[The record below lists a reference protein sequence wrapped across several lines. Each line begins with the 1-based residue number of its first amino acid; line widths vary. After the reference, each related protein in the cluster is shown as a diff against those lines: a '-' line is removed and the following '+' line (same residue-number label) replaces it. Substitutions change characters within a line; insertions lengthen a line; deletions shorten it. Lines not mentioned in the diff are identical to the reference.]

1 MLLSGIAARGA
12 TIDVDSLRYTLNTD
26 GTATVS
32 SCLYLSTSEI
42 TIPQTVNDGTQDYTV
57 TKIGDSAFYGKSF
70 VTSVTFPSTLTTF
83 GRYSFSRTGLTS
95 VVIPEGV
102 TTLTFELFSYC
113 DQLTSV
119 TIPEGVTTMER
130 GVFYDDDLLN
140 GVVLPSTLTTIG
152 YHAFGR
158 CIGLTAITIPA
169 NVSIIDE
176 YAFQYCSNLAT
187 IDLKPQ
193 TMTTIGQNAFDSC
206 EKLTAFHV
214 PEGITTL
221 GEGVFYGCKAMQ
233 ELSLPST
240 LTTIGRNAFGRCIG
254 LTAITIPANVSIIDE
269 YAFQYCS
276 NLATIDLKPQTM
288 TTIGQN
294 AFDSCEKLT
303 AFHVPEGI
311 TTLGQDVFYG
321 CKAMQELSL
330 PSTLTSIGNR
340 TFYNCISLPSVT
352 IPEGVTTIGNEA
364 FRNCKLIGGDITLP
378 AALTSLGSYAF
389 AGCEN
394 VESVTFLG
402 NNDVTMPG
410 ESQFSSM
417 KKLKS
422 VKLPDNLSTI
432 TRSMFYGCNQLQS
445 IDLSRLP
452 ATVISPYAF
461 HQCKALASVQL
472 PPATATI
479 GDEAFVY
486 CENLTAISFP
496 STLKSIG
503 RNAFD
508 NNNLTSLQL
517 NNGLETIG
525 NYAFSGSK
533 DLSASPVV
541 IPQSVTSIG
550 DNAFYNCD
558 QMTSFTFPESLT
570 TLGTYV
576 LAYCD
581 NLQTVVF
588 PRNMTVIPRSTC
600 EGCKRLANVTLPE
613 NVVTIGLQAFYGAT
627 SLPAI
632 TLPATVKTIEDTA
645 FRDTNIPSLP
655 LNEGLES
662 IGAAA
667 FYNCDRLK
675 TLTIPSTVKNIGN
688 YAFYNC
694 DSILAVTFPEDMT
707 ALNTIGTSLFANNIR
722 LTKVTLP
729 KTGMSSIPNNMF
741 QECYCLRN
749 IQLPATITSIGER
762 AFYSCDSL
770 QTIYIPDGVKSIGD
784 QAFYYCKG
792 LRYVRLPEGLESIG
806 TVCFGYTE
814 KLPFINIPSTVTS
827 MGNWAIQTTT
837 NLSNTNFKSVGI
849 MGSTMPATNNHV
861 FWQHQPAFSLLVPE
875 GQEEDYQNSTSWTPD
890 VTDNRTI
897 KGYPAEKQTLTQDLI
912 HLSCLDKESYKSGS
926 PEAVWIDWFE
936 GMGNYRVYYTDAK
949 GNKTTTMPTESG
961 DYTISA
967 DFEEGPYYK
976 PATFDNIA
984 TFSLKEIADEDFA
997 LLWDFYSKTYD
1008 RTKQK
1013 STWTGSGGGGAPANW
1028 GLIEGVKESA
1038 VGIFGVKWNNGHVEE
1053 INFGTGTS
1061 IYNLNAEETP
1071 VSLFA
1076 LPQVKKIEIANCELY
1091 GNISD
1096 KVEEW
1101 LAAGKTLSPTLEYL
1115 DLQRNKLEGNIS
1127 TLVGALPSLK
1137 TLDVHENR
1145 FSTLWPAF
1153 PETLENVNISTQTI
1167 TDITAKLDLRDMTD
1181 EGFFSTLPSIVFYDP
1196 DTRTY
1201 ADNISIGV
1209 QSQTNWGSFTVNYNA
1224 SNDFTITGN
1233 CTWKGASGDIAKCS
1247 YTDSKNKTTNFNA
1260 NFFYDMGDVDFNG
1273 LLNISDL
1280 QQSINY
1286 LFKESYSGYSRYN
1299 FTAGDLNADNAINVL
1314 DIVPHVDLL
1323 LSMNSI
1329 TPNPSPTGEGSSQSS
1344 RTSRTNQT
1352 SQTSLPEQTMAEA
1365 SLYQQGGKLILKTS
1379 RAVAAMDIFISPVD
1393 HFATSSLQGM
1403 TIAKK
1408 TMEDGQLHLIIY
1420 NTTGKTLPTGE
1431 TVIGTC
1437 STTATVTGAML
1448 VDEEAQPINTMLND
1462 SAATPTGLNSLTPA
1476 PSPTGEGS
1484 RNIYSLDGRKIVNGS
1499 LTDGTL
1505 PKGVYI
1511 VNGKKVVIK

>member
-1 MLLSGIAARGA
+1 MKKTFILTFLMLLSGIAARGA
-12 TIDVDSLRYTLNTD
+12 TIDVDSLRYTLNDD

-32 SCLYLSTSEI
+32 SCLYLSTADIS
-42 TIPQTVNDGTQDYTV
+42 IPQTVNDGTQDYTV

-130 GVFYDDDLLN
+130 GVFYEDDLLN

-176 YAFQYCSNLAT
+176 YAFQYCSNLET
-187 IDLKPQ
+187 VDLKPQ
-193 TMTTIGQNAFDSC
+193 TMTTIG
-206 EKLTAFHV
+206 
-214 PEGITTL
+214 
-221 GEGVFYGCKAMQ
+221 
-233 ELSLPST
+233 
-240 LTTIGRNAFGRCIG
+240 R
-254 LTAITIPANVSIIDE
+254 
-269 YAFQYCS
+269 
-276 NLATIDLKPQTM
+276 
-288 TTIGQN
+288 N

-330 PSTLTSIGNR
+330 PSTLTSIGYR

-364 FRNCKLIGGDITLP
+364 FRYCKLLGGDITLP
-378 AALTSLGSYAF
+378 AGLTSLGSYAF

-394 VESVTFLG
+394 VERVTFLG

-410 ESQFSSM
+410 EAQFSSM

-432 TRSMFYGCNQLQS
+432 TTSMFFGCNQLQS

-479 GDEAFVY
+479 EGQAFAY

-503 RNAFD
+503 NNAFD

-517 NNGLETIG
+517 NDGLETIG

-558 QMTSFTFPESLT
+558 QMASFTFPESLS

-576 LAYCD
+576 LAGCD

-600 EGCKRLANVTLPE
+600 EGCKKLANVTLPE
-613 NVVTIGLQAFYGAT
+613 NVVTIGLQAFLGAT

-645 FRDTNIPSLP
+645 FRDTNIPSLT
-655 LNEGLES
+655 LNKGLES
-662 IGAAA
+662 IGASA

-675 TLTIPSTVKNIGN
+675 TLTIPSSVKSIGN
-688 YAFYNC
+688 YAFYSC
-694 DSILAVTFPEDMT
+694 DSILTVTFPEDMT
-707 ALNTIGTSLFANNIR
+707 ALTTIGTYLFAYNKW

-729 KTGMSSIPNNMF
+729 KTGMSTIPNSMF
-741 QECYCLRN
+741 QECDHLRN
-749 IQLPATITSIGER
+749 IQLPATITSIGDR
-762 AFYSCDSL
+762 AFYGCDSL
-770 QTIYIPDGVKSIGD
+770 QTIYIPDGVKSIGYET
-784 QAFYYCKG
+784 FCYCKG

-806 TVCFGYTE
+806 QSCFGYTE

-827 MGNWAIQTTT
+827 IGNWAIHTTA
-837 NLSNTNFKSVGI
+837 NSSNTNFKSVGI
-849 MGSTMPATNNHV
+849 MGSTMPGTKDHV
-861 FWQHQPAFSLLVPE
+861 FWQYQPAFSLLVPA

-890 VTDNRTI
+890 ATDNRTI

-936 GMGNYRVYYTDAK
+936 GMGNYRIWYTDAK
-949 GNKTTTMPTESG
+949 GNKTATMPTESG

-1061 IYNLNAEETP
+1061 IFNLNAEETP

-1076 LPQVKKIEIANCELY
+1076 LPQVKKIEIAGCELY

-1167 TDITAKLDLRDMTD
+1167 TDITAKLDLRDMTE

-1196 DTRTY
+1196 ATRTY
-1201 ADNISIGV
+1201 ADDIKVNV
-1209 QSQTNWGSFTVNYNA
+1209 QSQTNMSSFILNYNGT
-1224 SNDFTITGN
+1224 NDFTVSGY
-1233 CTWKGASGDIAKCS
+1233 CTWKGASGDVVKCS
-1247 YTDSKNKTTNFNA
+1247 YTDSTNKTTTFNA

-1273 LLNISDL
+1273 LVNISDL
-1280 QQSINY
+1280 QQSISY
-1286 LFKESYSGYSRYN
+1286 LFKESYSSYARYN
-1299 FTAGDLNADNAINVL
+1299 FSAGDMNADNAINVL

-1323 LSMNSI
+1323 LSMNSL

-1365 SLYQQGGKLILKTS
+1365 SLYQQGGKLILRSS
-1379 RAVAAMDIFISPVD
+1379 RPVAAMDIFISPVD
-1393 HFATSSLQGM
+1393 HFSTSSLQGM

-1420 NTTGKTLPTGE
+1420 NTAGKTLPTGE

-1448 VDEEAQPINTMLND
+1448 VDEEAQPINTKLND

-1511 VNGKKVVIK
+1511 INGKKVVIK

>member
-1 MLLSGIAARGA
+1 MKKTFILTFLMLLSGIAARGA
-12 TIDVDSLRYTLNTD
+12 TIDVDSLRYTLNDD

-32 SCLYLSTSEI
+32 SCLYLSTADIS
-42 TIPQTVNDGTQDYTV
+42 IPQTVNDGTQDYTV

-130 GVFYDDDLLN
+130 GVFYDDDLLD

-169 NVSIIDE
+169 NVSVIDE
-176 YAFQYCSNLAT
+176 YAFQYCSNLET
-187 IDLKPQ
+187 VDLKPQ
-193 TMTTIGQNAFDSC
+193 TMTTIGRNAFDSC

-240 LTTIGRNAFGRCIG
+240 LT
-254 LTAITIPANVSIIDE
+254 
-269 YAFQYCS
+269 
-276 NLATIDLKPQTM
+276 
-288 TTIGQN
+288 
-294 AFDSCEKLT
+294 
-303 AFHVPEGI
+303 
-311 TTLGQDVFYG
+311 
-321 CKAMQELSL
+321 
-330 PSTLTSIGNR
+330 SIGYR

-364 FRNCKLIGGDITLP
+364 FRYCKLLGGDITLP
-378 AALTSLGSYAF
+378 AGLTSLGSYAF

-432 TRSMFYGCNQLQS
+432 TTSMFYGCNQLQS

-452 ATVISPYAF
+452 ATVISPWAF

-479 GDEAFVY
+479 GNQAFAY

-503 RNAFD
+503 NNAFD

-517 NNGLETIG
+517 NDGLETIG

-550 DNAFYNCD
+550 GSAFSNCD
-558 QMTSFTFPESLT
+558 QMTSFTFPESLS
-570 TLGTYV
+570 TLDTYV
-576 LAYCD
+576 LAGCD

-613 NVVTIGLQAFYGAT
+613 NVVTIGLQAFLGAT

-632 TLPATVKTIEDTA
+632 TLPATVKTIEDNA
-645 FRDTNIPSLP
+645 FRDTNIPSLT
-655 LNEGLES
+655 LNKGLES
-662 IGAAA
+662 IGASA

-675 TLTIPSTVKNIGN
+675 TLNIPSTVKNIGN

-694 DSILAVTFPEDMT
+694 DSILTVTFPEDMT
-707 ALNTIGTSLFANNIR
+707 ALTTIGTNLFAYNKW

-729 KTGMSSIPNNMF
+729 KTGMSTIPNSMF
-741 QECYCLRN
+741 QECDRLRN
-749 IQLPATITSIGER
+749 IQLPATITSIGDR
-762 AFYSCDSL
+762 AFYGCDSL
-770 QTIYIPDGVKSIGD
+770 QTIYIPDGVKSIGYET
-784 QAFYYCKG
+784 FCYCKG

-806 TVCFGYTE
+806 QSCFGYTE

-827 MGNWAIQTTT
+827 MGNWAIHTTA
-837 NLSNTNFKSVGI
+837 NSSNTNFKSVGI
-849 MGSTMPATNNHV
+849 MGSTMPGTKDHV
-861 FWQHQPAFSLLVPE
+861 FWQYQPAFSLLVPA
-875 GQEEDYQNSTSWTPD
+875 GQESDYQNSTSWTPD
-890 VTDNRTI
+890 ATDNRTI

-912 HLSCLDKESYKSGS
+912 HLSCLDKEAYRTGS

-936 GMGNYRVYYTDAK
+936 GMGNYRIWYTDAK
-949 GNKTTTMPTESG
+949 GNKTATMPIEGG
-961 DYTISA
+961 DYTISV

-1061 IYNLNAEETP
+1061 IFNLNAEETP

-1076 LPQVKKIEIANCELY
+1076 LPQVKKIEIAGCELY

-1167 TDITAKLDLRDMTD
+1167 TDITAKLDLRDMTE

-1196 DTRTY
+1196 ATRTY
-1201 ADNISIGV
+1201 ADDIKVNV
-1209 QSQTNWGSFTVNYNA
+1209 LSQTNMSSFTLNYNGT
-1224 SNDFTITGN
+1224 NDFTVSGY
-1233 CTWKGASGDIAKCS
+1233 CTWKGASGDVVKCS
-1247 YTDSKNKTTNFNA
+1247 YTDSTNKTTTFNA

-1273 LLNISDL
+1273 LVNISDL
-1280 QQSINY
+1280 QQSISY
-1286 LFKESYSGYSRYN
+1286 LFKESYSSYYRYN
-1299 FTAGDLNADNAINVL
+1299 FSAGDMNADNAINVL

-1323 LSMNSI
+1323 LSMNSL
-1329 TPNPSPTGEGSSQSS
+1329 TPNPSPTGDGSSQSS

-1379 RAVAAMDIFISPVD
+1379 RPVAAMDIFISPVD
-1393 HFATSSLQGM
+1393 HFTSSPLQGM

-1420 NTTGKTLPTGE
+1420 NTAGKTLPTGE

-1448 VDEEAQPINTMLND
+1448 VDEEAQPINTKLND

-1476 PSPTGEGS
+1476 PSSTGEGS

-1511 VNGKKVVIK
+1511 MNGKKVVIK

>member
-1 MLLSGIAARGA
+1 MKKTFILTFLMLLSGIAARGA
-12 TIDVDSLRYTLNTD
+12 TIDVDSLRYTLNDD

-32 SCLYLSTSEI
+32 SCLYLSTADIS
-42 TIPQTVNDGTQDYTV
+42 IPQTVNNGTQDYTV

-130 GVFYDDDLLN
+130 GVFYEDDLLN

-152 YHAFGR
+152 FHAFGR
-158 CIGLTAITIPA
+158 CIGLTSITIPA

-176 YAFQYCSNLAT
+176 YAFQYCSNLET
-187 IDLKPQ
+187 VDLKPQ
-193 TMTTIGQNAFDSC
+193 TMTTIG
-206 EKLTAFHV
+206 
-214 PEGITTL
+214 
-221 GEGVFYGCKAMQ
+221 
-233 ELSLPST
+233 
-240 LTTIGRNAFGRCIG
+240 R
-254 LTAITIPANVSIIDE
+254 
-269 YAFQYCS
+269 
-276 NLATIDLKPQTM
+276 
-288 TTIGQN
+288 N

-330 PSTLTSIGNR
+330 PSTLTSIGYR

-364 FRNCKLIGGDITLP
+364 FRYCKLLGGDITLP
-378 AALTSLGSYAF
+378 AGLTSLGSYAF

-394 VESVTFLG
+394 VERVTFLG

-432 TRSMFYGCNQLQS
+432 TTSMFYGCNQLQS

-452 ATVISPYAF
+452 ASVISPYAF

-472 PPATATI
+472 PPGTAII
-479 GDEAFVY
+479 GDNAFVY

-517 NNGLETIG
+517 NDGLETIG
-525 NYAFSGSK
+525 SYAFSGSK

-558 QMTSFTFPESLT
+558 QMTSFTFPESLS

-581 NLQTVVF
+581 NLQTVIF
-588 PRNMTVIPRSTC
+588 PRNMITIPRSTC

-613 NVVTIGLQAFYGAT
+613 NVVTIGQQAFYGAT

-632 TLPATVKTIEDTA
+632 TLPATVKTIEDNA
-645 FRDTNIPSLP
+645 FRDTNIPSLT

-662 IGAAA
+662 IGASA

-675 TLTIPSTVKNIGN
+675 TLNIPSTVKNIGN

-694 DSILAVTFPEDMT
+694 DSILTVTFPEDMT
-707 ALNTIGTSLFANNIR
+707 ALTTIGTNLFANNIR
-722 LTKVTLP
+722 LTKITLP

-741 QECYCLRN
+741 QECDRLRN
-749 IQLPATITSIGER
+749 IQLPATITSIGDR
-762 AFYSCDSL
+762 AFYGCDSL
-770 QTIYIPDGVKSIGD
+770 QTIYIPDGVKSIGYET
-784 QAFYYCKG
+784 FCYCKG

-806 TVCFGYTE
+806 QSCFGYTE

-827 MGNWAIQTTT
+827 MGNWAIHTTA
-837 NLSNTNFKSVGI
+837 NSSNTNFKSVGI
-849 MGSTMPATNNHV
+849 MGSTMPGTKDHV
-861 FWQHQPAFSLLVPE
+861 FWQYQPAFSLLVPA
-875 GQEEDYQNSTSWTPD
+875 GQESDYQNSTSWTPD
-890 VTDNRTI
+890 ATDNRTI

-912 HLSCLDKESYKSGS
+912 HLSCLDKEHYKTGS

-936 GMGNYRVYYTDAK
+936 GMGNYSIYYTDAK
-949 GNKTTTMPTESG
+949 GNKTTAMPTENG
-961 DYTISA
+961 EYTISV

-1013 STWTGSGGGGAPANW
+1013 STWTGNGGGGAPANW

-1076 LPQVKKIEIANCELY
+1076 LPQVKKIEIAGCELY

-1145 FSTLWPAF
+1145 FSSLWPAF

-1196 DTRTY
+1196 ATRTY
-1201 ADNISIGV
+1201 ADDIKVNV
-1209 QSQTNWGSFTVNYNA
+1209 QSQTNWSTFTLNYNGSNNFTV
-1224 SNDFTITGN
+1224 SGS

-1247 YTDSKNKTTNFNA
+1247 YTDAKNKTTTFNA
-1260 NFFYDMGDVDFNG
+1260 NFYYDMGDVDFNG
-1273 LLNISDL
+1273 LCNISDL

-1286 LFKESYSGYSRYN
+1286 LFKDNAEGYGWRYN
-1299 FTAGDLNADNAINVL
+1299 FTAGDLNADEAINVL
-1314 DIVPHVDLL
+1314 DIVPHVDMLL
-1323 LSMNSI
+1323 GLNSL
-1329 TPNPSPTGEGSSQSS
+1329 TPTGEGSSQSS
-1344 RTSRTNQT
+1344 RMTLSNQSKLS
-1352 SQTSLPEQTMAEA
+1352 SQNNPITYNA
-1365 SLYQQGGKLILKTS
+1365 SLYVKDGKVIL
-1379 RAVAAMDIFISPVD
+1379 RNAVPVAAMDIVISQVD
-1393 HFATSSLQGM
+1393 HFTTSSLQGM
-1403 TIAKK
+1403 TTAKK
-1408 TMEDGQLHLIIY
+1408 TMADGKLHLIIY
-1420 NTTGKTLPTGE
+1420 NTAGKTLPAGE

-1437 STTATVTGAML
+1437 SHEATISSAML
-1448 VDEEAQPINTMLND
+1448 VDEEAQPLQVKLND
-1462 SAATPTGLNSLTPA
+1462 ATTGINSIDNSQLTIDNA
-1476 PSPTGEGS
+1476 RG
-1484 RNIYSLDGRKIVNGS
+1484 NIYSLDGRKVADGS
-1499 LTDGTL
+1499 LPTGKL

-1511 VNGKKVVIK
+1511 INGKKVVIK

>member
-113 DQLTSV
+113 DHLTSV

-193 TMTTIGQNAFDSC
+193 TMTTIG
-206 EKLTAFHV
+206 
-214 PEGITTL
+214 
-221 GEGVFYGCKAMQ
+221 
-233 ELSLPST
+233 
-240 LTTIGRNAFGRCIG
+240 R
-254 LTAITIPANVSIIDE
+254 
-269 YAFQYCS
+269 
-276 NLATIDLKPQTM
+276 
-288 TTIGQN
+288 N

-503 RNAFD
+503 NNAFD

-517 NNGLETIG
+517 NDGLETIG

-550 DNAFYNCD
+550 GSAFYNCD
-558 QMTSFTFPESLT
+558 QMTSFTFPESLS

-576 LAYCD
+576 LAGCD

-588 PRNMTVIPRSTC
+588 PRNMTTIPRSTC

-645 FRDTNIPSLP
+645 FRDTNIPSLT
-655 LNEGLES
+655 LNEGLET
-662 IGAAA
+662 IGASA

-675 TLTIPSTVKNIGN
+675 TLNIPSTVKNIGN
-688 YAFYNC
+688 YAFYSC
-694 DSILAVTFPEDMT
+694 DSILTVTFPEDMT
-707 ALNTIGTSLFANNIR
+707 ALTTIGTNLFAYNKW

-729 KTGMSSIPNNMF
+729 KTGMSTIPNNMF
-741 QECYCLRN
+741 QECDRLRN
-749 IQLPATITSIGER
+749 IQLPATITSIGDH

-770 QTIYIPDGVKSIGD
+770 QTIYIPDGVKSIGYETFD
-784 QAFYYCKG
+784 YCKG

-806 TVCFGYTE
+806 QGCFGYTE

-827 MGNWAIQTTT
+827 IGNYAIHTTA
-837 NLSNTNFKSVGI
+837 NSSNTNFKSVGI
-849 MGSTMPATNNHV
+849 MGSTMPGTKDHV
-861 FWQHQPAFSLLVPE
+861 FWQYQPAFSLLVPE

-890 VTDNRTI
+890 ATDNRTI

-936 GMGNYRVYYTDAK
+936 GMGNYRIWYTDAK

-961 DYTISA
+961 DYTLSA

-997 LLWDFYSKTYD
+997 LLWGFYSKTYD

-1013 STWTGSGGGGAPANW
+1013 STWIGSGGGGAPANW

-1076 LPQVKKIEIANCELY
+1076 LPQVKKIEIAGCELY

-1096 KVEEW
+1096 KVEAW

-1145 FSTLWPAF
+1145 FSSLWPAF

-1196 DTRTY
+1196 ATRTY
-1201 ADNISIGV
+1201 AEDIKVNV
-1209 QSQTNWGSFTVNYNA
+1209 QSQNNWSTFTLNYNG
-1224 SNDFTITGN
+1224 SNDFTVSGS

-1247 YTDSKNKTTNFNA
+1247 YTDSTNKTTTFNA

-1273 LLNISDL
+1273 LVNISDL
-1280 QQSINY
+1280 QQSISY
-1286 LFKESYSGYSRYN
+1286 LFKETYSNYARYN
-1299 FTAGDLNADNAINVL
+1299 FSAGDMNADNAINVL

-1323 LSMNSI
+1323 LSMNSL

-1420 NTTGKTLPTGE
+1420 NTTGKTLPAGE

-1462 SAATPTGLNSLTPA
+1462 SAATPTGLNSLTPN

-1505 PKGVYI
+1505 PKGIYI

>member
-1 MLLSGIAARGA
+1 MKKTFTLLILMTLMVLAAHGE

-32 SCLYLSTSEI
+32 SCLYKWTPNI

-57 TKIGDSAFYGKSF
+57 TKIGDNAFYGKSF

-130 GVFYDDDLLN
+130 GVFYDDDLLD

-193 TMTTIGQNAFDSC
+193 TMTTIG
-206 EKLTAFHV
+206 
-214 PEGITTL
+214 
-221 GEGVFYGCKAMQ
+221 
-233 ELSLPST
+233 
-240 LTTIGRNAFGRCIG
+240 R
-254 LTAITIPANVSIIDE
+254 
-269 YAFQYCS
+269 
-276 NLATIDLKPQTM
+276 
-288 TTIGQN
+288 N

-330 PSTLTSIGNR
+330 PSTLTSIGYR

-364 FRNCKLIGGDITLP
+364 FRYCKLLGGDITLP
-378 AALTSLGSYAF
+378 AGLTSLGSYAF

-394 VESVTFLG
+394 VERVTFLG

-432 TRSMFYGCNQLQS
+432 TTSMFFGCNQLQS

-452 ATVISPYAF
+452 ATVISPWAF
-461 HQCKALASVQL
+461 RLCQALASVQL

-479 GDEAFVY
+479 GNQAFAY

-503 RNAFD
+503 NNAFD

-517 NNGLETIG
+517 NDGLETIG

-550 DNAFYNCD
+550 GSAFSNCD
-558 QMTSFTFPESLT
+558 QMTSFTFPESLS
-570 TLGTYV
+570 TLDTYV
-576 LAYCD
+576 LAGCD

-588 PRNMTVIPRSTC
+588 PRNMITIPRSTC

-632 TLPATVKTIEDTA
+632 TMPATVKTIEDNA
-645 FRDTNIPSLP
+645 FRDTNIPSLT
-655 LNEGLES
+655 LNEGLET
-662 IGAAA
+662 IGASA

-675 TLTIPSTVKNIGN
+675 TLNIPSTVKNIGN
-688 YAFYNC
+688 YAFYSC
-694 DSILAVTFPEDMT
+694 DSILTVTFPEDMT
-707 ALNTIGTSLFANNIR
+707 ALTTIGTNLFAYNKW

-729 KTGMSSIPNNMF
+729 KTGMSTIPNSMF
-741 QECYCLRN
+741 QECDRLRN
-749 IQLPATITSIGER
+749 IQLPATITSIGDH

-770 QTIYIPDGVKSIGD
+770 QTIYIPDGVKSIGYET
-784 QAFYYCKG
+784 FCYCKG

-806 TVCFGYTE
+806 QSCFGYTE

-827 MGNWAIQTTT
+827 IGNWAIHTTA
-837 NLSNTNFKSVGI
+837 NSSNTNFKSVGI
-849 MGSTMPATNNHV
+849 MGSTMPGSKDHV
-861 FWQHQPAFSLLVPE
+861 FWQYQPAFSLLVPE

-890 VTDNRTI
+890 ATDNRTI

-912 HLSCLDKESYKSGS
+912 HLSCLDKEHYKTGS

-936 GMGNYRVYYTDAK
+936 GMGNYRIWYTDAK
-949 GNKTTTMPTESG
+949 GNKTTTMPIEGG
-961 DYTISA
+961 DYTLSV

-1013 STWTGSGGGGAPANW
+1013 STWTGSGGGSAPANW

-1061 IYNLNAEETP
+1061 IYNLNADETP

-1076 LPQVKKIEIANCELY
+1076 LPQVKKIEIAGCELY

-1101 LAAGKTLSPTLEYL
+1101 LASGKTLSPTLAYL

-1196 DTRTY
+1196 ATRTY
-1201 ADNISIGV
+1201 AEDIKVNV
-1209 QSQTNWGSFTVNYNA
+1209 QSQTNGNSFTLNYNG
-1224 SNDFTITGN
+1224 SNDFTVSGY
-1233 CTWKGASGDIAKCS
+1233 CTWKGASGNVVKCS
-1247 YTDSKNKTTNFNA
+1247 YTDSTNKTTTFNA

-1273 LLNISDL
+1273 LVNISDL
-1280 QQSINY
+1280 QQSISY
-1286 LFKESYSGYSRYN
+1286 LFKETYSNYYRYN
-1299 FTAGDLNADNAINVL
+1299 FSAGDMNADNAINVL

-1323 LSMNSI
+1323 LSMNSL

-1352 SQTSLPEQTMAEA
+1352 SLTSLPEQTMAEA

-1379 RAVAAMDIFISPVD
+1379 RAVAAMDIFISPMD
-1393 HFATSSLQGM
+1393 HFTTSSLQGM

-1420 NTTGKTLPTGE
+1420 NTAGKTLPTGE

-1448 VDEEAQPINTMLND
+1448 VDEEAQPINTKLND

-1505 PKGVYI
+1505 PKGIYI

>member
-1 MLLSGIAARGA
+1 MRKFFILFFLLSLFGY
-12 TIDVDSLRYTLNTD
+12 TSYSQTTFEKDSLRYTLNTD

-57 TKIGDSAFYGKSF
+57 KKIGDSAFYGKSF

-130 GVFYDDDLLN
+130 GVFYEDDLLN

-176 YAFQYCSNLAT
+176 YAFQYCSNLET
-187 IDLKPQ
+187 VDLKPQ
-193 TMTTIGQNAFDSC
+193 TMTTIGRNAFDSC

-221 GEGVFYGCKAMQ
+221 GEA
-233 ELSLPST
+233 
-240 LTTIGRNAFGRCIG
+240 
-254 LTAITIPANVSIIDE
+254 
-269 YAFQYCS
+269 
-276 NLATIDLKPQTM
+276 
-288 TTIGQN
+288 
-294 AFDSCEKLT
+294 
-303 AFHVPEGI
+303 
-311 TTLGQDVFYG
+311 VFYG

-330 PSTLTSIGNR
+330 PSTLTSIGYR

-364 FRNCKLIGGDITLP
+364 FHYCKLLGGDITLP
-378 AALTSLGSYAF
+378 AGLTSLGSYAF

-432 TRSMFYGCNQLQS
+432 TTSMFFGCNQLQS

-452 ATVISPYAF
+452 ATVISPWAF
-461 HQCKALASVQL
+461 RLCKALASVQL

-479 GDEAFVY
+479 GNDAFVY

-503 RNAFD
+503 NNAFD

-517 NNGLETIG
+517 NDGLETIG

-550 DNAFYNCD
+550 GNAFYNCD

-576 LAYCD
+576 LASCD

-632 TLPATVKTIEDTA
+632 TLPATVKTIEDNA
-645 FRDTNIPSLP
+645 FRDTNIPSLT

-662 IGAAA
+662 IGASA
-667 FYNCDRLK
+667 FYNCDQLK
-675 TLTIPSTVKNIGN
+675 TLNIPSTVKNIGN

-694 DSILAVTFPEDMT
+694 DSILTVTFPEDMT
-707 ALNTIGTSLFANNIR
+707 ALTTIGTNLFAYNKQ
-722 LTKVTLP
+722 LTNVTLP

-741 QECYCLRN
+741 QECDHLRN
-749 IQLPATITSIGER
+749 IQLPATITSIGDH

-770 QTIYIPDGVKSIGD
+770 QTIYIPDGVKSIGYET
-784 QAFYYCKG
+784 FCYCKG

-806 TVCFGYTE
+806 QSCFAYTE

-827 MGNWAIQTTT
+827 MGNWAIHTTASS
-837 NLSNTNFKSVGI
+837 SNTNFKSIGI
-849 MGSTMPATNNHV
+849 MGSTMPGTKDHV
-861 FWQHQPAFSLLVPE
+861 FWQYQPAFSLLVPA
-875 GQEEDYQNSTSWTPD
+875 GQESDYQNSTSWTPD
-890 VTDNRTI
+890 ATDNRTI

-936 GMGNYRVYYTDAK
+936 GMGTFVQYLKRCNFMLQQGRYVADVAYFIGEDAPKMTGVTDPALPKGYSFDYINADVLRHHAHVKDGRLVLDSGMEYRVLVLPRQETMRPEVLEVIAGFVTEGLCIVGNAPQRSPSLQHGIFESDEMVRKLAAQIWNGSGK
-949 GNKTTTMPTESG
+949 GMVYPADTPLARVLDDLGTRPDFSYPEKEGNLLFIHRTLETEG
-961 DYTISA
+961 
-967 DFEEGPYYK
+967 
-976 PATFDNIA
+976 
-984 TFSLKEIADEDFA
+984 EIYFVSNQEDEAVSVHPSFRVCPSWKA
-997 LLWDFYSKTYD
+997 ELWDPL
-1008 RTKQK
+1008 
-1013 STWTGSGGGGAPANW
+1013 TG
-1028 GLIEGVKESA
+1028 EV
-1038 VGIFGVKWNNGHVEE
+1038 
-1053 INFGTGTS
+1053 TGW
-1061 IYNLNAEETP
+1061 
-1071 VSLFA
+1071 
-1076 LPQVKKIEIANCELY
+1076 
-1091 GNISD
+1091 D
-1096 KVEEW
+1096 
-1101 LAAGKTLSPTLEYL
+1101 GKTLSLDRLQSVFVVFRKAAKAPGRAPVTAMPVDGPWTVAFAPSAGNPGFSRTFESLSDWSLSEDPAVKYYSGNATYTGTFILDKVPADASL
-1115 DLQRNKLEGNIS
+1115 DLGEAMVI
-1127 TLVGALPSLK
+1127 A
-1137 TLDVHENR
+1137 
-1145 FSTLWPAF
+1145 
-1153 PETLENVNISTQTI
+1153 
-1167 TDITAKLDLRDMTD
+1167 
-1181 EGFFSTLPSIVFYDP
+1181 
-1196 DTRTY
+1196 
-1201 ADNISIGV
+1201 GV
-1209 QSQTNWGSFTVNYNA
+1209 
-1224 SNDFTITGN
+1224 
-1233 CTWKGASGDIAKCS
+1233 K
-1247 YTDSKNKTTNFNA
+1247 
-1260 NFFYDMGDVDFNG
+1260 
-1273 LLNISDL
+1273 
-1280 QQSINY
+1280 
-1286 LFKESYSGYSRYN
+1286 
-1299 FTAGDLNADNAINVL
+1299 
-1314 DIVPHVDLL
+1314 
-1323 LSMNSI
+1323 
-1329 TPNPSPTGEGSSQSS
+1329 
-1344 RTSRTNQT
+1344 
-1352 SQTSLPEQTMAEA
+1352 
-1365 SLYQQGGKLILKTS
+1365 
-1379 RAVAAMDIFISPVD
+1379 
-1393 HFATSSLQGM
+1393 
-1403 TIAKK
+1403 
-1408 TMEDGQLHLIIY
+1408 
-1420 NTTGKTLPTGE
+1420 
-1431 TVIGTC
+1431 
-1437 STTATVTGAML
+1437 
-1448 VDEEAQPINTMLND
+1448 
-1462 SAATPTGLNSLTPA
+1462 
-1476 PSPTGEGS
+1476 
-1484 RNIYSLDGRKIVNGS
+1484 
-1499 LTDGTL
+1499 
-1505 PKGVYI
+1505 
-1511 VNGKKVVIK
+1511 VNGKDAGGVWTYPYRLPVSDWLQKGENVVEITVYNNWQNRLIADEKLRPEERGTWTNHHTFEADDPLQPSGLLGPVRLLF

>member
-1 MLLSGIAARGA
+1 MRKFFILFFLLSLFGY
-12 TIDVDSLRYTLNTD
+12 TSYSQTTFEKDSLRYTLNTD

-42 TIPQTVNDGTQDYTV
+42 TIPQNVNDGTQDYTV

-130 GVFYDDDLLN
+130 GVFYEDDLLN

-169 NVSIIDE
+169 NVSVIDA
-176 YAFQYCSNLAT
+176 YAFQYCSNLET
-187 IDLKPQ
+187 
-193 TMTTIGQNAFDSC
+193 
-206 EKLTAFHV
+206 V
-214 PEGITTL
+214 
-221 GEGVFYGCKAMQ
+221 
-233 ELSLPST
+233 
-240 LTTIGRNAFGRCIG
+240 
-254 LTAITIPANVSIIDE
+254 
-269 YAFQYCS
+269 
-276 NLATIDLKPQTM
+276 DLKPQTM

-311 TTLGQDVFYG
+311 TTLGQEVFYG

-330 PSTLTSIGNR
+330 PSTLTSIGYR

-364 FRNCKLIGGDITLP
+364 FRYCKLLGGDITLP

-394 VESVTFLG
+394 VERVTFLG

-432 TRSMFYGCNQLQS
+432 TTSMFFGCNQLQS
-445 IDLSRLP
+445 IDLSRLT
-452 ATVISPYAF
+452 ATVISPWAF
-461 HQCKALASVQL
+461 RLCQALASVQL
-472 PPATATI
+472 PPGTATI
-479 GDEAFVY
+479 GNEAFAY

-503 RNAFD
+503 NNAFD

-517 NNGLETIG
+517 NDGLETIG

-550 DNAFYNCD
+550 GSAFYNCD

-570 TLGTYV
+570 TLDTYV
-576 LAYCD
+576 LAGCD

-588 PRNMTVIPRSTC
+588 PRNMTTIPRSTC

-632 TLPATVKTIEDTA
+632 TLPATVKTIEDNA
-645 FRDTNIPSLP
+645 FRDTNIPSLT
-655 LNEGLES
+655 LNEGLET
-662 IGAAA
+662 IGASA
-667 FYNCDRLK
+667 FNNCDRLK
-675 TLTIPSTVKNIGN
+675 TLNIPSTVKNIGN

-707 ALNTIGTSLFANNIR
+707 ALNTIGTNLFAYNKW

-729 KTGMSSIPNNMF
+729 KTGMSSIPNYMF
-741 QECYCLRN
+741 QECDRLRN
-749 IQLPATITSIGER
+749 IQLPATITSIGDH

-770 QTIYIPDGVKSIGD
+770 QTIYIPDGVKSIGYET
-784 QAFYYCKG
+784 FCYCKG

-806 TVCFGYTE
+806 QSCFAYTE

-827 MGNWAIQTTT
+827 MGNWAIHTTASS
-837 NLSNTNFKSVGI
+837 SNTNFKSIGI
-849 MGSTMPATNNHV
+849 MGSTMPGTKDHV
-861 FWQHQPAFSLLVPE
+861 FWQYQPAFSLLVPA
-875 GQEEDYQNSTSWTPD
+875 GQESDYQNSTSWTPD
-890 VTDNRTI
+890 ATDNRTI

-936 GMGNYRVYYTDAK
+936 GMGNYRIWYTDTN
-949 GNKTTTMPTESG
+949 GNKTATMPTESG

-984 TFSLKEIADEDFA
+984 TFSLKEIANEDFA

-1013 STWTGSGGGGAPANW
+1013 STWAGSGGGGAPANW

-1076 LPQVKKIEIANCELY
+1076 LPQVKKIEIA
-1091 GNISD
+1091 G
-1096 KVEEW
+1096 
-1101 LAAGKTLSPTLEYL
+1101 
-1115 DLQRNKLEGNIS
+1115 
-1127 TLVGALPSLK
+1127 
-1137 TLDVHENR
+1137 
-1145 FSTLWPAF
+1145 
-1153 PETLENVNISTQTI
+1153 
-1167 TDITAKLDLRDMTD
+1167 
-1181 EGFFSTLPSIVFYDP
+1181 
-1196 DTRTY
+1196 
-1201 ADNISIGV
+1201 
-1209 QSQTNWGSFTVNYNA
+1209 
-1224 SNDFTITGN
+1224 
-1233 CTWKGASGDIAKCS
+1233 
-1247 YTDSKNKTTNFNA
+1247 
-1260 NFFYDMGDVDFNG
+1260 
-1273 LLNISDL
+1273 
-1280 QQSINY
+1280 
-1286 LFKESYSGYSRYN
+1286 
-1299 FTAGDLNADNAINVL
+1299 
-1314 DIVPHVDLL
+1314 
-1323 LSMNSI
+1323 
-1329 TPNPSPTGEGSSQSS
+1329 
-1344 RTSRTNQT
+1344 
-1352 SQTSLPEQTMAEA
+1352 
-1365 SLYQQGGKLILKTS
+1365 
-1379 RAVAAMDIFISPVD
+1379 
-1393 HFATSSLQGM
+1393 
-1403 TIAKK
+1403 
-1408 TMEDGQLHLIIY
+1408 
-1420 NTTGKTLPTGE
+1420 
-1431 TVIGTC
+1431 
-1437 STTATVTGAML
+1437 
-1448 VDEEAQPINTMLND
+1448 
-1462 SAATPTGLNSLTPA
+1462 
-1476 PSPTGEGS
+1476 
-1484 RNIYSLDGRKIVNGS
+1484 
-1499 LTDGTL
+1499 
-1505 PKGVYI
+1505 
-1511 VNGKKVVIK
+1511 

>member
-1 MLLSGIAARGA
+1 MRKFFILFFLLSLFGY
-12 TIDVDSLRYTLNTD
+12 TSYSQTTFEKDSLRYTLNTD

-57 TKIGDSAFYGKSF
+57 KKIGDSAFYGKSF

-130 GVFYDDDLLN
+130 GVFYEDDLLN

-176 YAFQYCSNLAT
+176 YAFQYCSNLET
-187 IDLKPQ
+187 VDLKPQ
-193 TMTTIGQNAFDSC
+193 TMTTIG
-206 EKLTAFHV
+206 
-214 PEGITTL
+214 
-221 GEGVFYGCKAMQ
+221 
-233 ELSLPST
+233 
-240 LTTIGRNAFGRCIG
+240 R
-254 LTAITIPANVSIIDE
+254 
-269 YAFQYCS
+269 
-276 NLATIDLKPQTM
+276 
-288 TTIGQN
+288 N

-330 PSTLTSIGNR
+330 PSTLTSIGYR

-364 FRNCKLIGGDITLP
+364 FHYCKLLGGDITLP
-378 AALTSLGSYAF
+378 AGLTSLGSYAF

-432 TRSMFYGCNQLQS
+432 TTSMFFGCNQLQS

-452 ATVISPYAF
+452 ATVISPWAF
-461 HQCKALASVQL
+461 RLCKALASVQL

-479 GDEAFVY
+479 GDQAFAY

-503 RNAFD
+503 NNAFD

-517 NNGLETIG
+517 NDGLETIG

-550 DNAFYNCD
+550 GSAFYNCD
-558 QMTSFTFPESLT
+558 QMTSFTFPESLS
-570 TLGTYV
+570 TLDTYV
-576 LAYCD
+576 LAGCD

-588 PRNMTVIPRSTC
+588 PRNMTTIPRSTC
-600 EGCKRLANVTLPE
+600 EGCKKLANVTLPE

-632 TLPATVKTIEDTA
+632 TLPATVKTIEDNA
-645 FRDTNIPSLP
+645 FRDTNIPSLT
-655 LNEGLES
+655 LNEGLET
-662 IGAAA
+662 IGASA
-667 FYNCDRLK
+667 FYNCDQLK
-675 TLTIPSTVKNIGN
+675 TLNIPSTVKNIGN

-694 DSILAVTFPEDMT
+694 DSILTVTFPEDMT
-707 ALNTIGTSLFANNIR
+707 ALTTIGTNLFAYNKQ
-722 LTKVTLP
+722 LTNVTLP

-741 QECYCLRN
+741 QECDHLRN
-749 IQLPATITSIGER
+749 IQLPATITSIGDH

-770 QTIYIPDGVKSIGD
+770 QTIYIPDGVKSIGYET
-784 QAFYYCKG
+784 FCYCKG

-806 TVCFGYTE
+806 QSCFAYTE

-827 MGNWAIQTTT
+827 MGNWAIHTTASS
-837 NLSNTNFKSVGI
+837 SNTNFKSIGI
-849 MGSTMPATNNHV
+849 MGSTMPGTKDHV
-861 FWQHQPAFSLLVPE
+861 FWQYQPAFSLLVPA
-875 GQEEDYQNSTSWTPD
+875 GQESDYQNSTSWTPD
-890 VTDNRTI
+890 ATDNRTI

-936 GMGNYRVYYTDAK
+936 GMGNYRIWYTDAK
-949 GNKTTTMPTESG
+949 GNKTATMPIEGG

-1061 IYNLNAEETP
+1061 IYNLNAEETS

-1076 LPQVKKIEIANCELY
+1076 LPQVKKIEIAGCELY

-1096 KVEEW
+1096 KVEAW

-1145 FSTLWPAF
+1145 FSSLWPAF

-1196 DTRTY
+1196 ATRTY
-1201 ADNISIGV
+1201 ADDIKVNV
-1209 QSQTNWGSFTVNYNA
+1209 QSQTNWSTFTLNYNGSNNFTV
-1224 SNDFTITGN
+1224 SGS

-1247 YTDSKNKTTNFNA
+1247 YTDAKNKTTTFNA
-1260 NFFYDMGDVDFNG
+1260 NFYYDMGDVDFNG
-1273 LLNISDL
+1273 LCNISDL
-1280 QQSINY
+1280 QQSISY
-1286 LFKESYSGYSRYN
+1286 LFKESYSNYYRYN
-1299 FTAGDLNADNAINVL
+1299 FSAGDMNADNAINVL

-1323 LSMNSI
+1323 LNM
-1329 TPNPSPTGEGSSQSS
+1329 NPSTTEGNPDGPNLARRAKVSSNAAL
-1344 RTSRTNQT
+1344 TTT
-1352 SQTSLPEQTMAEA
+1352 HEA
-1365 SLYQQGGKLILKTS
+1365 SLYIMNGKLILKTT
-1379 RAVAAMDIFISPVD
+1379 RPVAAMDITISQVD
-1393 HFATSSLQGM
+1393 NFTSSPSQGM

-1408 TMEDGQLHLIIY
+1408 TMADRKLHIIIY
-1420 NTTGKTLPTGE
+1420 STSGKTLPTGE

-1437 STTATVTGAML
+1437 SSDEAEVKAAML
-1448 VDEEAQPINTMLND
+1448 VDEEAEEISTKLNNQT
-1462 SAATPTGLNSLTPA
+1462 ATPTGIESLTPV
-1476 PSPTGEGS
+1476 PSPRGEGS
-1484 RNIYSLDGRKIVNGS
+1484 SNIYSLDGRKVTDAS
-1499 LTDGTL
+1499 LPTGKL

-1511 VNGKKVVIK
+1511 INGKKMVIK

>member
-1 MLLSGIAARGA
+1 MKKTFTLLILMTLMVLAAHGE

-32 SCLYLSTSEI
+32 SCLYLSTPDIS
-42 TIPQTVNDGTQDYTV
+42 IPQTVNDGTQDYTV
-57 TKIGDSAFYGKSF
+57 TKIGDNAFYGKSF

-130 GVFYDDDLLN
+130 GVFYEDDLLN

-152 YHAFGR
+152 FHAFGR

-169 NVSIIDE
+169 NVSVIDE
-176 YAFQYCSNLAT
+176 YAFQYCSNLET
-187 IDLKPQ
+187 VDLKPQ
-193 TMTTIGQNAFDSC
+193 TMTTIG
-206 EKLTAFHV
+206 
-214 PEGITTL
+214 
-221 GEGVFYGCKAMQ
+221 
-233 ELSLPST
+233 
-240 LTTIGRNAFGRCIG
+240 R
-254 LTAITIPANVSIIDE
+254 
-269 YAFQYCS
+269 
-276 NLATIDLKPQTM
+276 
-288 TTIGQN
+288 N

-330 PSTLTSIGNR
+330 PSTLTSIGYR

-364 FRNCKLIGGDITLP
+364 FRYCKLLGGDITLP
-378 AALTSLGSYAF
+378 AGLTSLGSYAF

-394 VESVTFLG
+394 VERVTFLG

-432 TRSMFYGCNQLQS
+432 TTSMFFGCNQLQS
-445 IDLSRLP
+445 IDLSRLT
-452 ATVISPYAF
+452 ATVISPWAF
-461 HQCKALASVQL
+461 RLCQALASVQL
-472 PPATATI
+472 PPGTATI
-479 GDEAFVY
+479 GNEAFAY

-517 NNGLETIG
+517 NDGLETIG
-525 NYAFSGSK
+525 SYAFSGSK

-558 QMTSFTFPESLT
+558 QMTSFTFPESLS

-576 LAYCD
+576 LAGCD

-588 PRNMTVIPRSTC
+588 PRNMTTIPRSTC
-600 EGCKRLANVTLPE
+600 EGCKRIANVTLPE
-613 NVVTIGLQAFYGAT
+613 NVVTIGLQAFLGAT

-632 TLPATVKTIEDTA
+632 TLPATVKTIEDNA
-645 FRDTNIPSLP
+645 FRDTNIPSLT
-655 LNEGLES
+655 LNEGLET
-662 IGAAA
+662 IGASA

-675 TLTIPSTVKNIGN
+675 TLNIPSTVKNIGN
-688 YAFYNC
+688 YAFYSC
-694 DSILAVTFPEDMT
+694 DSILTVTFPEDMT
-707 ALNTIGTSLFANNIR
+707 ALTTIGTNLFAYNKW

-729 KTGMSSIPNNMF
+729 KTGMSTIPNSMF
-741 QECYCLRN
+741 QECDRLRN
-749 IQLPATITSIGER
+749 IQLPATITSIGDH

-770 QTIYIPDGVKSIGD
+770 QTIYIPDGVKSIGYET
-784 QAFYYCKG
+784 FCYCKG

-806 TVCFGYTE
+806 QSCFGYTE

-827 MGNWAIQTTT
+827 IGNWAIHTTA
-837 NLSNTNFKSVGI
+837 NSSNTNFKSVGI
-849 MGSTMPATNNHV
+849 MGSTMPGSKDHV
-861 FWQHQPAFSLLVPE
+861 FWQYQPAFSLLVPE

-890 VTDNRTI
+890 ATDNRTI

-912 HLSCLDKESYKSGS
+912 HLSCLDKEHYKTGS

-936 GMGNYRVYYTDAK
+936 GMGNYHIYYTDAK
-949 GNKTTTMPTESG
+949 GNKTTTMPIEGG
-961 DYTISA
+961 DYTLSV

-1013 STWTGSGGGGAPANW
+1013 STWTGSGGGSAPANW

-1076 LPQVKKIEIANCELY
+1076 LPQVKKIEIAGCELY

-1167 TDITAKLDLRDMTD
+1167 TDITAKLDLRDMTE

-1196 DTRTY
+1196 TTRTY
-1201 ADNISIGV
+1201 ADDIKVNV
-1209 QSQTNWGSFTVNYNA
+1209 LSQTNMSSFTLNYNGT
-1224 SNDFTITGN
+1224 NDFTVSGY
-1233 CTWKGASGDIAKCS
+1233 CTWKGASGDVVKCS
-1247 YTDSKNKTTNFNA
+1247 YTDSTNKTTTFNA

-1273 LLNISDL
+1273 LVNISDL
-1280 QQSINY
+1280 QQSISY
-1286 LFKESYSGYSRYN
+1286 LFKETYSNYYRYN
-1299 FTAGDLNADNAINVL
+1299 FSAGDMNADNAINVL

-1323 LSMNSI
+1323 LSMNSL

-1344 RTSRTNQT
+1344 RTSRTN
-1352 SQTSLPEQTMAEA
+1352 QTSLPEQTMAEA

-1393 HFATSSLQGM
+1393 HFTTSSLQGM

-1420 NTTGKTLPTGE
+1420 NTAGKTLPAGE
-1431 TVIGTC
+1431 TVIGIC

-1448 VDEEAQPINTMLND
+1448 VDEEAQPINTKLND

-1511 VNGKKVVIK
+1511 INGKKVVIK